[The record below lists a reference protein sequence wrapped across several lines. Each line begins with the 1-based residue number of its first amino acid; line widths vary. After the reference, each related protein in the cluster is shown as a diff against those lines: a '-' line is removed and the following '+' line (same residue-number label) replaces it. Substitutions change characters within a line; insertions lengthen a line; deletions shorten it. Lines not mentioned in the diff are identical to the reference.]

1 LQGTGRYS
9 KLQGT
14 SCRVQEALNVTGHRV
29 ARHGDVAGYKAQ
41 VAGKYRIL
49 PKCYFAFLLKYLT
62 MKNYHDLQIY
72 AESKQLAIDIHKITL
87 TLPKF
92 ELYEEG
98 SQIRRSSKSVTST
111 IVEGYGRRKYKADF
125 LKYLIYAHAECDE
138 TMIHLDFLFET
149 HSLIDK
155 DVYTELKSRYEA
167 LSKKINRYMQWAIQ
181 NLNKFPKP

>member
-1 LQGTGRYS
+1 MQGTGRYC

-62 MKNYHDLQIY
+62 MKNYHDLEIY
-72 AESKQLAIDIHKITL
+72 VESKQLAIDVHKITL

-92 ELYEEG
+92 EWYEEG
-98 SQIRRSSKSVTST
+98 SQIRHSSKSVTST
-111 IVEGYGRRKYKADF
+111 IVEGYGRRKYKTDF
-125 LKYLIYAHAECDE
+125 LKYLVYAHAECDE

-149 HSLIDK
+149 HSLMDK
-155 DVYTELKSRYEA
+155 DVYDELKSRYEA